1 MKIRLPRFQRNL
13 ILAGSSA
20 VLFCSCEKDLT
31 QENTAST
38 AIKAAPSS
46 SAFVTDNL
54 VTVETSIM
62 APVTPQSFVANG
74 QSSLAVF
81 QITAAQSATIDQGYF
96 SGTYPAIQYVT
107 SENIGVAVSHN
118 GKMGFTGLG
127 IIPAGSGINLPVEV
141 FYAPVDS
148 TTSGTTA
155 QLSFTGLTYETNDG
169 LNHDFFP
176 KTTIKAQTMCLVNN
190 IPHILFSNP
199 TSTAAIDTDY
209 HQVAKIELTGD
220 TSWVLNSLPLMLSAP
235 TLANIPSSQLIIKN
249 QAKTIKTTS
258 QAIQLS
264 VNSKAQTVINFT
276 GGFKHL
282 AGQKEVLSVYAKT
295 PTIGQRNNPIV
306 TTMYP
311 LSSFAWADGLGAKIT
326 GSKND
331 RFYKEQ
337 TGQATYKQL

>member
-20 VLFCSCEKDLT
+20 ILFCSCEKDIT
-31 QENTAST
+31 QENAAT
-38 AIKAAPSS
+38 AINAAPSS

-81 QITAAQSATIDQGYF
+81 QITAAQSAAINQAYF
-96 SGTYPAIQYVT
+96 SGTFPAIQYVT
-107 SENIGVAVSHN
+107 SEDIGVAVSHN
-118 GKMGFTGLG
+118 GKMGFTGLDM
-127 IIPAGSGINLPVEV
+127 IPAGSGVNLPVEV
-141 FYAPVDS
+141 YYAPVDS
-148 TTSGTTA
+148 ATSGTTA

-169 LNHDFFP
+169 LNHDFLP
-176 KTTIKAQTMCLVNN
+176 KTAVKAQTMCLVNN
-190 IPHILFSNP
+190 IPHIFISNP
-199 TSTAAIDTDY
+199 TSTSVIDIDY

-220 TSWVLNSLPLMLSAP
+220 TNWVLNSLPLMLSAP
-235 TLANIPSSQLIIKN
+235 TLANIPQSQLIIKN
-249 QAKTIKTTS
+249 QGKTVKTS
-258 QAIQLS
+258 SNAIQLG

-276 GGFKHL
+276 GGFKHI
-282 AGQKEVLSVYAKT
+282 AGQKEVLTVYAKT
-295 PTIGQRNNPIV
+295 PTIGQGNNPIV

-311 LSSFAWADGLGAKIT
+311 LSSFVWKDGLGAKII
-326 GSKND
+326 GSKNE

-337 TGQATYKQL
+337 TGQATFKQL